1 MVRAYKDGDEEAA
14 RRIDHE
20 LEPIYD
26 LLKITT
32 NPIPIKAALNLLGH
46 EVGGYRL
53 PMVPPTDEELARVR
67 DCLERAGLRVP
78 AAA

>member
-1 MVRAYKDGDEEAA
+1 MVRRTRTGTRT
-14 RRIDHE
+14 RRGGSTRSWSRS
-20 LEPIYD
+20 YD
-26 LLKITT
+26 LLKVAT
-32 NPIPIKAALNLLGH
+32 NPIPIKAALNMLGH

-53 PMVPPTDEELARVR
+53 PMVPPTDDELARVR